1 MQTSFPECPP
11 TSLTSG
17 RFDGVAIFI
26 GIQPGVRHLPAV
38 ELYNLLVD
46 LGPHPKGS
54 TVSRNTILRYLS

>member
-1 MQTSFPECPP
+1 MIPSH
-11 TSLTSG
+11 
-17 RFDGVAIFI
+17 VATFI
-26 GIQPGVRHLPAV
+26 GVQPSFRHLPAV